1 LFPFLTCKPL
11 FFLCNSLI
19 SRGLGPSCFLKKK
32 KTVCCTV
39 ASAC

>member
-32 KTVCCTV
+32 KLCVLYCC
-39 ASAC
+39 